1 MNKQID
7 RDKSQSRQIQLTEAV
22 ISDRVDSLVIL
33 PTKKL
38 VNVLITWTTDGL
50 FKVDGSIGDG
60 LLKPCGTYM
69 A

>member
-33 PTKKL
+33 PTKKISKRTHNL
-38 VNVLITWTTDGL
+38 DKEAGRQM
-50 FKVDGSIGDG
+50 DS
-60 LLKPCGTYM
+60 LK
-69 A
+69 